1 MAGTWWP
8 AVRAGELTAYLSDD
22 ELARL
27 YDATL
32 PVVAEPGDV
41 IFYKGAPSKNL
52 ILVEEG
58 EVEAFE
64 ESGGK
69 LMVLGS
75 AGAGSVMGEVGFLDG
90 RPRSNHVRAST
101 SCRLRKLSRESF
113 LSLAADDAT
122 LFAKVAVSLAELLAS
137 RYRGMVAEL
146 EPVRALVASV
156 REAGREGASDG
167 LDDADSSEPERA
179 QALEVLKAV
188 ALQSKD
194 LAEL

>member
-1 MAGTWWP
+1 MTGTWWP
-8 AVRAGELTAYLSDD
+8 AVRAGELIAYLTDE

-27 YDATL
+27 YDVTV
-32 PVVAEPGDV
+32 PVAAEPGDV
-41 IFYKGAPSKNL
+41 IFYKGAPSKSL
-52 ILVEEG
+52 VVVEEG

-69 LMVLGS
+69 VLVLGS

-101 SCRLRKLSRESF
+101 SCRLRKLTRDQ
-113 LSLAADDAT
+113 LLQLAGEDPT
-122 LFAKVAVSLAELLAS
+122 LFGKLVISLAELLAS
-137 RYRGMVAEL
+137 RYRTVVAEL

-156 REAGREGASDG
+156 RAAASRHP
-167 LDDADSSEPERA
+167 AAAEEPDLTQPEQS

-188 ALQSKD
+188 ALQTKD